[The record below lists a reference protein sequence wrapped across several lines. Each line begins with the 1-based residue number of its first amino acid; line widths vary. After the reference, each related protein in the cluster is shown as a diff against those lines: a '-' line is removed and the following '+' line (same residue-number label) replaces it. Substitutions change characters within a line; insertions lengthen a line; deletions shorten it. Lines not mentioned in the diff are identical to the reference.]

1 MKRPDREYD
10 DSLIEAL
17 TFDEDESAESAQ
29 VGTGDDL
36 AQGSDLLIGQ
46 SVT

>member
-1 MKRPDREYD
+1 MKRPGREYD

-17 TFDEDESAESAQ
+17 TFDEGRVAESAQ

-36 AQGSDLLIGQ
+36 A
-46 SVT
+46 